1 MTPSQ
6 RDTNLNYQCVS
17 SVEVSSYKGG
27 LEDGG
32 HLLSHNPSM
41 NNPRDE
47 ITSAAE
53 WLLSSSWSRSCKMNL
68 TVMMWCSQSFI
79 ELHTMTQLLWSLLF
93 MSGQRA
99 VYIPETLPENRTWA
113 SLTAQQSVQTSSQLA
128 GEDVCSVPQRGLQAG
143 AEARMDADRYQKAF
157 LSMKSCLNIYRL
169 IMVVGITATSKR
181 HHVERSHTEVTHILS
196 LHFQSSSFGL
206 WRDFS
211 FIKGIF
217 FIYWWG
223 IWDWGSNKVVQLNT
237 SFLRSFL
244 RSGSGQSL
252 VSGCYLSEERLQF
265 SVRVRQPA
273 KTIISLDDAKQTRH
287 SMLKSFRLVI
297 YWIYWTCLRR
307 QPAHH

>member
-17 SVEVSSYKGG
+17 SVEVRSYKGG

-157 LSMKSCLNIYRL
+157 LSMKSCLNIYTHNGCRYHSY
-169 IMVVGITATSKR
+169 IQTPSRGAIT
-181 HHVERSHTEVTHILS
+181 HRSHTHS
-196 LHFQSSSFGL
+196 LFTFSVFFIWSLERFQFYQGHLLYLLMRDLGLRKQQSSSVKHIFPQVFPEVWIWSKFGIRL
-206 WRDFS
+206 LFIRRAFTVFS
-211 FIKGIF
+211 K
-217 FIYWWG
+217 
-223 IWDWGSNKVVQLNT
+223 SQAA
-237 SFLRSFL
+237 
-244 RSGSGQSL
+244 GQDNHL
-252 VSGCYLSEERLQF
+252 
-265 SVRVRQPA
+265 
-273 KTIISLDDAKQTRH
+273 
-287 SMLKSFRLVI
+287 FR
-297 YWIYWTCLRR
+297 WC
-307 QPAHH
+307 